1 MKIYT
6 KSGDNGSTSLASGKR
21 VSKSDPLVEMYGTSD
36 ELNSSIG
43 VSICYLKNASLLFE
57 PLVITQHLLFELGS
71 ELAGFKSKDEVSII
85 YEHDVILLETTID
98 TLEGYLKPMKSFIL
112 PGGSKAAAVLHVSRT
127 ICRRL
132 ERLMVAHKE
141 SGNKVYDI
149 SLKYVNR
156 LSDFLFVA
164 GRYANYEENIEDTKW
179 TSRARGI

>member
-6 KSGDNGSTSLASGKR
+6 KSGDTGTTSLASGKR
-21 VSKSDPLVEMYGTSD
+21 VSKADPSVEIYGTSD

-43 VSICYLKNASLLFE
+43 VSICYLKEKSLLLE
-57 PLVITQHLLFELGS
+57 PLVIAQRLLFELGS
-71 ELAGFKSKDEVSII
+71 ELAGFKNKTDTSII
-85 YEHDVILLETTID
+85 NEYDVTFLETMID
-98 TLEGYLKPMKSFIL
+98 TFEGHLKPMKSFIL
-112 PGGSKAAAVLHVSRT
+112 PGGSKAAAFLHVSRT

-141 SGNKVYDI
+141 NGYKVYDV

-164 GRYANYEENIEDTKW
+164 GRYANYEENIEDTAW
-179 TSRARGI
+179 TPRAKSR